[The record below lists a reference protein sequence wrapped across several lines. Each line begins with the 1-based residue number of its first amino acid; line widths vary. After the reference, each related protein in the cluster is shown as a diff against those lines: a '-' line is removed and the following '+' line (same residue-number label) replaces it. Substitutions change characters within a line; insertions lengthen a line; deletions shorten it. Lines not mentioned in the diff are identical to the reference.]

1 MPDEMADMPEP
12 ERPLAGLAAGFASVA
27 LLEEG
32 PSAARIVLRC
42 RPDVASLL
50 GAASGLD
57 LGGRMNTARLAPGC
71 AVLKLGPDE
80 WLLIAEP
87 EADPWLGARLGA
99 AAGAGAVSIVDVSHG
114 RASLI
119 VSGPCVEAVLAAGIA
134 LPLSIDRFPV
144 DRATRTL
151 LAKAEVVLWRRAPD
165 RFHIE
170 AGRSFMPYVAEFL
183 SVAIAHEAAIA
194 ALPR

>member
-1 MPDEMADMPEP
+1 MAEEMADMPEP
-12 ERPLAGLAAGFASVA
+12 ERALAGIAAGVASVA
-27 LLEEG
+27 LIENG
-32 PSAARIVLRC
+32 PAAARIVLRC

-57 LGGRMNTARLAPGC
+57 LGGRINTARLAPGC

-99 AAGAGAVSIVDVSHG
+99 AAGAGAVSIVDVSHARG
-114 RASLI
+114 SL
-119 VSGPCVEAVLAAGIA
+119 VVAGPSVEAVLAAGIA
-134 LPLSIDRFPV
+134 LPLTIDRFPV

-151 LAKAEVVLWRRAPD
+151 LGKSEVVLWRRAPD
-165 RFHIE
+165 RFHFE
-170 AGRSFMPYVAEFL
+170 VGRSFLPYVAEFL
-183 SVAIAHEAAIA
+183 SLAIAHEAAIA

>member
-1 MPDEMADMPEP
+1 MADMPEP
-12 ERPLAGLAAGFASVA
+12 ERPLSSIPAGVAGVA
-27 LLEEG
+27 LLEAG

-57 LGGRMNTARLAPGC
+57 FGGRINTARLAPGC

-99 AAGAGAVSIVDVSHG
+99 AAGAGAVSIVDVSHARG
-114 RASLI
+114 SLVI
-119 VSGPCVEAVLAAGIA
+119 AGPSVEAVLSSGIA
-134 LPLSIDRFPV
+134 LPLAIEQFPV

-151 LAKAEVVLWRRAPD
+151 LGKAEVVLWRRSPD